1 MNNDTIKALKNKG
14 YKVSFITSRPNLKGE
29 LVDMRRIPKGTV
41 LKPRGG
47 QVICQISWQ
56 GKIVEGKALCNDA
69 TDIFKTK
76 KGRELA
82 LERAV
87 AQLVPLAN
95 KVKKKKRVF
104 KVGDWVQYRI
114 GGKHFSDPC
123 QIMSVPHPNVAVCK
137 DTPRH
142 RRDIKFV

>member
-47 QVICQISWQ
+47 QVICRISCNS
-56 GKIVEGKALCNDA
+56 KIVEGNAQCNDA
-69 TDIFKTK
+69 TDIFNTK
-76 KGRELA
+76 KGRGLA

-87 AQLVPLAN
+87 VQLVPVAK
-95 KVKKKKRVF
+95 KVKKKKIF
-104 KVGDWVQYRI
+104 KVGDWVQYR
-114 GGKHFSDPC
+114 
-123 QIMSVPHPNVAVCK
+123 A
-137 DTPRH
+137 RH
-142 RRDIKFV
+142 VFRG